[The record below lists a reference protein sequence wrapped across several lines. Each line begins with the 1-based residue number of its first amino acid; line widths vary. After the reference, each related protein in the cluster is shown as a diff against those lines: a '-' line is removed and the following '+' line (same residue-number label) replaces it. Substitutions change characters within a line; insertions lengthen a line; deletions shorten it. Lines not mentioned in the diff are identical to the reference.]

1 MIAAANDPWRK
12 HRLEWELGLA
22 LSDGLTAD
30 QLRGPAPHALD
41 NATLTASY
49 LEEGA
54 KGRRENPEDVFRL
67 GSIYY
72 RVGAM
77 HAVRRNDHK
86 TAVIW
91 YEKAFPLLDRPIP
104 PTQHAQQGHYGEWL
118 VSMGISY
125 WEVGQRKVALDLT
138 DAGMQ
143 HIEEAVHQSL
153 IEPKSLTVPYNNL
166 AAMHQVLGHTQEAR
180 NFSDMAAK
188 FDTSADKH
196 PATIHR

>member
-1 MIAAANDPWRK
+1 
-12 HRLEWELGLA
+12 
-22 LSDGLTAD
+22 
-30 QLRGPAPHALD
+30 
-41 NATLTASY
+41 
-49 LEEGA
+49 
-54 KGRRENPEDVFRL
+54 
-67 GSIYY
+67 
-72 RVGAM
+72 
-77 HAVRRNDHK
+77 
-86 TAVIW
+86 
-91 YEKAFPLLDRPIP
+91 
-104 PTQHAQQGHYGEWL
+104 
-118 VSMGISY
+118 MGISY

-166 AAMHQVLGHTQEAR
+166 AAMHQALGHTQEAR